1 MNMLKTA
8 AIATAFAASLIPL
21 SAMAV
26 NQPLICMGQRIDVGA
41 TYAELVQSCG
51 KPLNLTDRRGPC
63 TQLPDPGQWQHQCH
77 RKRQRARHKDR
88 EGQVGS
94 RQQSESGSNRYK
106 RLTVY
111 YIIFRPESAGSH
123 AGSGFRAFS
132 CLCPG

>member
-51 KPLNLTDRRGPC
+51 KPLSG
-63 TQLPDPGQWQHQCH
+63 TQTG
-77 RKRQRARHKDR
+77 
-88 EGQVGS
+88 EGLVLNY
-94 RQQSESGSNRYK
+94 RIR
-106 RLTVY
+106 
-111 YIIFRPESAGSH
+111 
-123 AGSGFRAFS
+123 GSGNTNVTVNGRG
-132 CLCPG
+132 LIIRIEKIK

>member
-51 KPLNLTDRRGPC
+51 KPLSTSQTGEGLVLNYRIRGSGNTNAESDC
-63 TQLPDPGQWQHQCH
+63 VIHKFQAGIR
-77 RKRQRARHKDR
+77 RKRGRLWLLSVFMY
-88 EGQVGS
+88 ES
-94 RQQSESGSNRYK
+94 RLN
-106 RLTVY
+106 
-111 YIIFRPESAGSH
+111 IFRLPVTQKE
-123 AGSGFRAFS
+123 RNQIN
-132 CLCPG
+132 

>member
-51 KPLNLTDRRGPC
+51 KPLSTSQTGEGLVLNYRIRGSGN
-63 TQLPDPGQWQHQCH
+63 TKED
-77 RKRQRARHKDR
+77 
-88 EGQVGS
+88 QVRS
-94 RQQSESGSNRYK
+94 RQQSEPGRNRC
-106 RLTVY
+106 RV
-111 YIIFRPESAGSH
+111 
-123 AGSGFRAFS
+123 
-132 CLCPG
+132 

>member
-51 KPLNLTDRRGPC
+51 KPLSTSQTGEGLVLNYRIRGESDC
-63 TQLPDPGQWQHQCH
+63 VIHKFQAGIR
-77 RKRQRARHKDR
+77 RKRGRLWLLSVFMY
-88 EGQVGS
+88 ES
-94 RQQSESGSNRYK
+94 RLN
-106 RLTVY
+106 
-111 YIIFRPESAGSH
+111 IFRLPVTQKE
-123 AGSGFRAFS
+123 RNQIN
-132 CLCPG
+132 

>member
-51 KPLNLTDRRGPC
+51 KPLSTSQTGEGLVLNYRIRGSGNTKESDC
-63 TQLPDPGQWQHQCH
+63 VIHKFQAGIR
-77 RKRQRARHKDR
+77 RKRGRLWLLSVFMY
-88 EGQVGS
+88 ES
-94 RQQSESGSNRYK
+94 RLN
-106 RLTVY
+106 
-111 YIIFRPESAGSH
+111 IFRLPVTQKE
-123 AGSGFRAFS
+123 RNQIN
-132 CLCPG
+132 